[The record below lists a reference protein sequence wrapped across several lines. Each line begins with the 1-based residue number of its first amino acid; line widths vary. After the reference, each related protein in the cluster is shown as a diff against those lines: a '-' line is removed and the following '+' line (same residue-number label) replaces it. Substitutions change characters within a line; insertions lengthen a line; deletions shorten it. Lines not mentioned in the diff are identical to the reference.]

1 MRKYNLNNKP
11 VCVMESY
18 DGFAMFIA
26 SYILQILLQFAFSML
41 LVATGVA
48 KEFTQSTAGVCLLVT
63 LNETAMFIT
72 PFVYSKI
79 KGENLFGSVGW
90 KTKLS
95 AGQIATL
102 VGIALATVLA
112 FAPLANW
119 FVRFIIWTGFDTS
132 ALSTLEMT
140 SWGMYIL
147 GLLFMCI
154 LPAICEEFLY
164 RGMIA
169 RALGDKGM
177 VFGMFLSA
185 TLFALMHGS
194 PIQLVHQF
202 FLGVVCVGVYYMTRS
217 IWSSVIIH
225 FVNNAIA
232 VTGNFILNK
241 IGKADMQ
248 FPEWTLAISLVV
260 GLGVLVGLVVLFYKL
275 SVSRD
280 KVAAKDIVASVQ
292 EHFYTNDEKLAMALE
307 KDAIQTQLDQC
318 DSQEMREVMMS
329 TIREDQAKLNKKG
342 RLALIYALILG
353 IGVWVMNT
361 VLNYVK

>member
-1 MRKYNLNNKP
+1 MRRYNLNNKP
-11 VCVMESY
+11 VCLMESY

-26 SYILQILLQFAFSML
+26 SYILQILLQFVFSMV
-41 LVATGVA
+41 LVATGVSV
-48 KEFTQSTAGVCLLVT
+48 EFTKSTIGICILVT
-63 LNETAMFIT
+63 LNETAMLIT

-79 KGENLFGSVGW
+79 RGEYLFGAVGW
-90 KTKLS
+90 TTKLS
-95 AGQIATL
+95 VVQIITLIGIAIAT
-102 VGIALATVLA
+102 VMA

-119 FVRFIIWTGFDTS
+119 FVQFVVWTGFDTS
-132 ALSTLEMT
+132 SLASLEMT

-147 GLLFMCI
+147 GLIFMCI

-169 RALGDKGM
+169 RALGDKGI
-177 VFGMFLSA
+177 VFGVFLSA

-194 PIQLVHQF
+194 PVQLVHQF
-202 FLGVVCVGVYYMTRS
+202 FLGVVCVIVYYMTRS

-232 VTGNFILNK
+232 VTGNFVLAQTNNA
-241 IGKADMQ
+241 GMQ
-248 FPEWTLAISLVV
+248 FPAWASWVSLLV
-260 GLGVLVGLVVLFYKL
+260 GLGVLAGLVILFYKL
-275 SVSRD
+275 SVNRG
-280 KVAAKDIVASVQ
+280 KVLPKQIAVDVK
-292 EHFYTNDEKLAMALE
+292 EHFYTHDEKVAIELE
-307 KDAIQTQLDQC
+307 RNAIQSQLDQC

-361 VLNYVK
+361 VLNYLQ

>member
-1 MRKYNLNNKP
+1 MIKYNLNNKS
-11 VCVMESY
+11 VCLMESY

-48 KEFTQSTAGVCLLVT
+48 KEFTESTVGICLLVS
-63 LNETAMFIT
+63 LNESAMLIT

-95 AGQIATL
+95 VGQIFTL
-102 VGIALATVLA
+102 VGIAVATVLA

-119 FVRFIIWTGFDTS
+119 FVRFIIWTGYDTS
-132 ALSTLEMT
+132 SLASLEMT
-140 SWGMYIL
+140 SWGNYIL
-147 GLLFMCI
+147 GLLFMCV

-177 VFGMFLSA
+177 VFGVLMTA

-202 FLGVVCVGVYYMTRS
+202 FLGAVCVVVYYMTRS

-232 VTGNFILNK
+232 VTGNFILTK
-241 IGKADMQ
+241 TGKADMQ
-248 FPEWTLAISLVV
+248 FPEWASAISMVV
-260 GLGVLVGLVVLFYKL
+260 GLGILAGLAVLFYKL
-275 SVSRD
+275 SVNRE
-280 KVAAKDIVASVQ
+280 KVPAKEIVGSVK
-292 EHFYTNDEKLAMALE
+292 EHFYTQDEKAVIELE
-307 KDAIQTQLDQC
+307 RATIQNQLDQC